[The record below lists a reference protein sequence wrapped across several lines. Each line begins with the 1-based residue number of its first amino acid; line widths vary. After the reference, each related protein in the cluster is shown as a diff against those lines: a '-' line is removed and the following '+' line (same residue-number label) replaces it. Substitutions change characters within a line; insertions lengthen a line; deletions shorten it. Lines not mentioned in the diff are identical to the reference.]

1 MPIQHTT
8 EFAATSPEVTR
19 AIVQDL
25 RRSQRKYQVFE
36 AVYSGGNRPKT
47 ANMLAAK
54 TGLTEIAVL
63 QLATPMAHKQFLEQV
78 KHDSRVA
85 FKKYPHINAVK
96 QTILR
101 AAKNS
106 VQISTVAAPILET
119 AKSLGKRLPSR
130 SGQRSVWTSTAGVRK
145 RKPSYDVF
153 VCHASEDKGFVRPL
167 VKALKRATI
176 KVWYDENLLLWGDGL
191 RSSIDKGLVNS
202 RYGIVVF
209 SKAFLKKKHWTEHEL
224 NGLFAKER
232 DGRKV
237 ILPIWHK
244 ITDRELLKYSPAFA
258 DRIAMISKRDSVSDI
273 VNGVKKLLTRS
284 RNKRR

>member
-25 RRSQRKYQVFE
+25 RGSPRKYRVFE
-36 AVYSGGNRPKT
+36 AVYGGGNRPKT
-47 ANMLAAK
+47 ANILAAK
-54 TGLTEIAVL
+54 TGLTEVAVL

-78 KHDSRVA
+78 KHEGRVA

-101 AAKNS
+101 AAKS
-106 VQISTVAAPILET
+106 SAPIPAVAAPVPEI
-119 AKSLGKRLPSR
+119 AKRSGRPRSPSR
-130 SGQRSVWTSTAGVRK
+130 SRQRSVWTSTARRRQ
-145 RKPSYDVF
+145 RKPAYDAF

-167 VKALKRATI
+167 VKALRRARV
-176 KVWYDENLLLWGDGL
+176 KVWYDENLLRWGDGL
-191 RSSIDKGLVNS
+191 RSSIDRGLVNS

-244 ITDRELLKYSPAFA
+244 ITDRELLKYSSAFA

-273 VNGVKKLLTRS
+273 VRSLKKLLTPS
-284 RNKRR
+284 